1 MEAIAEIALITPIQ
15 EVGFLGAVQLIVV
28 AAALIFEF
36 SMRRPGEET
45 AGCFSKAVRCEK
57 GTAGYAHKR

>member
-28 AAALIFEF
+28 AAVLIFKF
-36 SMRRPGEET
+36 SMTRPGKQIT
-45 AGCFSKAVRCEK
+45 QCISKAVRCEK
-57 GTAGYAHKR
+57 RGI